1 MATLNRS
8 FTVVKIEIRVQAA
21 AVERAAMNLRA
32 HIELV
37 EGLIRQKKRGEQELA
52 LSRSWLPELEAAA
65 KTLKWLEKNEH
76 EIKSALALKKG

>member
-1 MATLNRS
+1 MSDLRAQL
-8 FTVVKIEIRVQAA
+8 A

-37 EGLIRQKKRGEQELA
+37 EGLIRQRKRGEQELA
-52 LSRSWLPELEAAA
+52 LSRSWLPDLEAAV
-65 KTLKWLEKNEH
+65 KTLRWLEKNQH

>member
-1 MATLNRS
+1 MADALVRPDIKAQ
-8 FTVVKIEIRVQAA
+8 VA

-52 LSRSWLPELEAAA
+52 LSRSWLPDLEAAV
-65 KTLKWLEKNEH
+65 KTLRWLEKNEH
-76 EIKSALALKKG
+76 EIKSALALKGG

>member
-1 MATLNRS
+1 MADAPVRPDIKAQ
-8 FTVVKIEIRVQAA
+8 VA

-52 LSRSWLPELEAAA
+52 LSRSWLPDLEAAT
-65 KTLKWLEKNEH
+65 KTLKWLQQNEH
-76 EIKSALALKKG
+76 EIKSALALKRG

>member
-1 MATLNRS
+1 MSDLKAQ
-8 FTVVKIEIRVQAA
+8 VA

-37 EGLIRQKKRGEQELA
+37 EDLIRAKKREDSELA
-52 LSRSWLPELEAAA
+52 LKRSWLPDLEAAL

-76 EIKSALALKKG
+76 EIKSALAAKKG